1 MTDNL
6 KKFLEE
12 VSKDAGL
19 ANKIN
24 TASKETIISIAK
36 EKGIELT
43 EEDFAIPANQEL
55 SDDDLDAVAGGDW
68 CPCVIGGNGGE
79 GGDGLACGCALLGGG
94 GCCDDSHC
102 TGHGN
107 GACACALAG
116 YGVTD
121 GRQCNEGTSSK
132 FA

>member
-12 VSKDAGL
+12 ISNNDDLKEKVSNATKD
-19 ANKIN
+19 
-24 TASKETIISIAK
+24 TIISIAK

-55 SDDDLDAVAGGDW
+55 SDDELDAVAGGESCICAFAGASD
-68 CPCVIGGNGGE
+68 
-79 GGDGLACGCALLGGG
+79 GDGLSSFCFILGGG
-94 GCCDDSHC
+94 GCQSDSHC

-107 GACACALAG
+107 GACACVLGG
-116 YGVTD
+116 YGVSD
-121 GRQCNEGTSSK
+121 GRECNAGTNSRYDS
-132 FA
+132 